1 MSQPLSPADFQA
13 ANALAGSEAIQKKW
27 KDVINWLGI
36 GVGVGAAGAGVLH
49 TGRAINRTL
58 AGPGSSYSGDRK
70 GPVYVAHKLA
80 NQPVVPSI
88 AAPAP
93 DDGMFK
99 HTAPALALAAGLPLG
114 YSVVN
119 ALMSRVGGMRRNREL
134 QDAQAEF
141 EQELQAYA
149 ATKGLN
155 QRTRKRA
162 TIENVKMRQL
172 VENLV
177 ELTSKTASVKEI
189 VKAIIGAGAG
199 VGALSFGAGFYNQHG
214 SGAPQ
219 ALRIAEARLQQGR
232 EAVNPSGF
240 YLHTENI
247 GKPLQSG
254 QLSES
259 ERKQQLRQRLVDDAL
274 DDVDTTYVQ

>member
-1 MSQPLSPADFQA
+1 MSQPLSQQTFA

-36 GVGVGAAGAGVLH
+36 GVGVGAAGAVLH

-58 AGPGSSYSGDRK
+58 AGPGSRTLATERDRSML
-70 GPVYVAHKLA
+70 HKLA

-177 ELTSKTASVKEI
+177 ELTSKTASVGKSSKQSLELEL
-189 VKAIIGAGAG
+189 
-199 VGALSFGAGFYNQHG
+199 ALVHC
-214 SGAPQ
+214 
-219 ALRIAEARLQQGR
+219 RLELVSTISMAQ
-232 EAVNPSGF
+232 V
-240 YLHTENI
+240 LH
-247 GKPLQSG
+247 
-254 QLSES
+254 
-259 ERKQQLRQRLVDDAL
+259 RLYA
-274 DDVDTTYVQ
+274 